1 MPKSGSSASLAA
13 PAPSN
18 EEKKK
23 SSRSSKASSSAV
35 SGPQQQVPATP
46 APSAILPPVRRSFE
60 GCKPIERRDCPT
72 PGCDSSGHLG
82 GKQDRHFTQEA
93 CPLFHNMSRKACREM
108 RSEINKRAGQ
118 RRKAQMNMAAKSPIA
133 SPTNDQKR
141 HAQLVKEAR
150 GKFKSESSSEESK
163 KVHS

>member
-1 MPKSGSSASLAA
+1 
-13 PAPSN
+13 
-18 EEKKK
+18 
-23 SSRSSKASSSAV
+23 
-35 SGPQQQVPATP
+35 
-46 APSAILPPVRRSFE
+46 
-60 GCKPIERRDCPT
+60 
-72 PGCDSSGHLG
+72 
-82 GKQDRHFTQEA
+82 
-93 CPLFHNMSRKACREM
+93 M

-163 KVHS
+163 KVHLWLLTLSLSMVQPLAGFHFVYEFWTFQHFEPNINFIALLSQIDEKVRGLYTSASAFKLRPRQIVRHLWMKEGWDMWHSIDVKLSLCPFTALYLKLNCLIVQFL